1 MPNPRLYGDVDELEN
16 DERDLSSRSDA
27 RRENRELEE
36 KLARVAK
43 QLVEMRPALLEK
55 LDLAET
61 LLDIV
66 RDAQAMRD
74 PRAKNR
80 QLRLVRT
87 ALRESD
93 WSLIAARVEAVL
105 KHGALPPALASEST
119 GAAARAPEW
128 AARLIG
134 GGNEAIEAIVL
145 EYPSA
150 DRTHLRNLVR
160 EVQKANADR
169 RAKAE
174 ARLTQAVRQLIR

>member
-1 MPNPRLYGDVDELEN
+1 MPNPRLYGDVDEIEN
-16 DERDLSSRSDA
+16 DDRDLSSRSDA

-43 QLVEMRPALLEK
+43 QLVEMRHVLLEK
-55 LDLAET
+55 LDLPEA

-74 PRAKNR
+74 PRARNR

-87 ALRESD
+87 ALRESN
-93 WSLIAARVEAVL
+93 WSLISIRVEAVL
-105 KHGALPPALASEST
+105 KHGALPPALAGDPSDP
-119 GAAARAPEW
+119 AAKAPEW

-134 GGNEAIEAIVL
+134 GGNDAIEAIVL

-150 DRTHLRNLVR
+150 DRTHLKNLVR
-160 EVQKANADR
+160 EVQKANAER

-174 ARLTQAVRQLIR
+174 ARLTQAVRQLMR

>member
-1 MPNPRLYGDVDELEN
+1 MANSRLYGDVDEPADGRE
-16 DERDLSSRSDA
+16 LSSRSDA

-43 QLVEMRPALLEK
+43 QLVEMRPV
-55 LDLAET
+55 
-61 LLDIV
+61 LLDKLGLSEPLLDVV

-74 PRAKNR
+74 PRARNR

-87 ALRESD
+87 ALREDD
-93 WSLIAARVEAVL
+93 WSLIAARAEAVL
-105 KHGALPPALASEST
+105 KHGVVPASLASEAA
-119 GAAARAPEW
+119 GAASRAPEW
-128 AARLIG
+128 VARLVG
-134 GGNEAIEAIVL
+134 GGNDAIEALLL
-145 EYPSA
+145 ECPSA

-174 ARLTQAVRQLIR
+174 ARLTQAIRLLMR